1 MQTNRFLRILLL
13 AIAIAALVTVGLVY
27 APAWRSDA
35 AGVTERLAA
44 PSFFAAA
51 HAQETAAISALIQ
64 DEAGIAAWYN
74 AASPVDLN
82 LVKPV
87 YRVIETQTADY
98 ILGSVPV
105 PDHNEELHDVHLYVH
120 KDGWFLAYYLKEDPI
135 GKIIDWPHFN
145 SGIPTKLET
154 VLASVSAT
162 AGLPT
167 PQSVTHYDFRYPNAT
182 KLMFLYEN
190 DANGDTFS
198 IKAPSNYIYYAR
210 SWSAYTAVFVLDKK
224 NLGSCRGYCWGDI
237 SATDFAPDTFHTVG
251 AGEEYGPGS
260 NDYIVLALLYRDTP

>member
-13 AIAIAALVTVGLVY
+13 AIAVAALVTVGLVV

-44 PSFFAAA
+44 PSFFTAA

-105 PDHNEELHDVHLYVH
+105 PDHSEELHDVHLYVH
-120 KDGWFLAYYLKEDPI
+120 KDGWFLVYYLKEDPI
-135 GKIIDWPHFN
+135 GKIIDWKHFN
-145 SGIPTKLET
+145 TDIPTKLET
-154 VLASVSAT
+154 VLASVSAA
-162 AGLPT
+162 AGLPA

-182 KLMFLYEN
+182 KLMLLYE
-190 DANGDTFS
+190 DYDNGNAFK
-198 IKAPSNYIYYAR
+198 IKVPSSYISYAR
-210 SWSAYTAVFVLDKK
+210 SWAAEGYTVYFWLDNKK
-224 NLGSCRGYCWGDI
+224 LGECFFECSTWGDI
-237 SATDFAPDTFHTVG
+237 SATDFAPDVFHVIEVKDNQYDRI
-251 AGEEYGPGS
+251 A
-260 NDYIVLALLYRDTP
+260 VAVLYRDMP

>member
-13 AIAIAALVTVGLVY
+13 AIAVAALVIVGVVV

-51 HAQETAAISALIQ
+51 HTQETAAISALIQ

-98 ILGSVPV
+98 IIGSVPV
-105 PDHNEELHDVHLYVH
+105 PDHTEEWHDVHLYVH
-120 KDGWFLAYYLKEDPI
+120 KDGWFLAYYLKDDPI
-135 GKIIDWPHFN
+135 GKIIDWKHWN

-182 KLMFLYEN
+182 KLMFLYE
-190 DANGDTFS
+190 DDTNGHSFHV
-198 IKAPSNYIYYAR
+198 KAPSSYIYYNR
-210 SWSAYTAVFVLDKK
+210 SWSASGSTDFYLDDEK
-224 NLGSCRGYCWGDI
+224 LGGCEGSCWGDI
-237 SATDFAPDTFHTVG
+237 SATDFSPDIFHVVSVTG
-251 AGEEYGPGS
+251 YA
-260 NDYIVLALLYRDTP
+260 NDWGVLALLYRDTP